1 MLYQVEMTVKLP
13 PDMSQATAEK
23 IKSSEK
29 KYAFELQKQGKW
41 LHLWRI
47 AGAYKNLS
55 IFDVDS
61 HDELHELLSG
71 LPLFAYMDIRVIPLA
86 RHPSAL

>member
-1 MLYQVEMTVKLP
+1 MLYQVEITVNLP
-13 PDMSQATAEK
+13 PDMSPATAEA
-23 IKSSEK
+23 IKAEEK
-29 KYAFELQKQGKW
+29 KYAFDLQKQGKW

-55 IFDVDS
+55 IFDVNS

-71 LPLFAYMDIRVIPLA
+71 LPLFAYMDIRVTALA